1 MTENYTSRAD
11 FTIKTHDTAP
21 FIAQTLLDYAGNPV
35 DIAGASVIFV
45 MSTFGEAPGYVLS
58 ETASNDQTADHLTDG
73 TTGYVSYEW
82 QDGDTEVAGS
92 YVAEWEVTFLDGEVE
107 TFPNGGHVDI
117 AIEEHL
123 GGVAS

>member
-1 MTENYTSRAD
+1 MSEDYTSVAD

-21 FIAQTLLDYAGNPV
+21 FIAQTLLDWTGNPV

-45 MSTFGEAPGYVLS
+45 MSAFGEDPQFVLS
-58 ETASNDQTADHLTDG
+58 EPASNDQTGDHLTDG
-73 TTGYVSYEW
+73 STGYVSYEW
-82 QDGDTEVAGS
+82 QDGDTDVAGA
-92 YVAEWEVTFLDGEVE
+92 YVAEWEVTFLNGEVE